1 MVLALSLLSMGMMAQ
16 TKGFYRLQNV
26 ATNHISHLK
35 GITHFAPNLTL
46 DEAHAQPG
54 TVSYLDF
61 EGNKITALSSQNVDV
76 VNHVIPMLKMLVLQT
91 VDEPTYYALR
101 DSAVAYVIEFMAAT
115 YADLAVPLIN
125 KFTYSDFQ
133 EYIYNTDTNIYKVD
147 AGNDDYYLYV
157 NLPKFPLNAGIL
169 TSYLADKVNEY
180 LKMLRAPMKNMAAK
194 YLVGRE
200 YLTPTVNSLVD
211 HFFFDDKIYLTEIND
226 VNYGPQFG
234 FVNADGYLD
243 DAEQD
248 RWRLL
253 PVDNAENYLGVDG
266 QVSDDEGHWYAAVSW
281 AFPVT
286 LSSGMKAYYVENELD
301 LDKSLIKRTAITD
314 EVIPAMTPMIIQL
327 NGATAADNQVTP
339 VLDDATNVIDGNQLI
354 CATDSLGFLLG
365 TSIPEPDT
373 HYYVLGVKDG
383 KIGLVETS
391 NTFFPANTAYYY
403 LDESRKQ
410 GNPSGF
416 LGLADDVDAINNVTF
431 NENEEMTIYDLQGR
445 RVQHP
450 VKGIYIINGKKVM
463 VK

>member
-1 MVLALSLLSMGMMAQ
+1 
-16 TKGFYRLQNV
+16 
-26 ATNHISHLK
+26 
-35 GITHFAPNLTL
+35 
-46 DEAHAQPG
+46 
-54 TVSYLDF
+54 
-61 EGNKITALSSQNVDV
+61 
-76 VNHVIPMLKMLVLQT
+76 
-91 VDEPTYYALR
+91 
-101 DSAVAYVIEFMAAT
+101 
-115 YADLAVPLIN
+115 
-125 KFTYSDFQ
+125 
-133 EYIYNTDTNIYKVD
+133 
-147 AGNDDYYLYV
+147 
-157 NLPKFPLNAGIL
+157 
-169 TSYLADKVNEY
+169 
-180 LKMLRAPMKNMAAK
+180 
-194 YLVGRE
+194 
-200 YLTPTVNSLVD
+200 
-211 HFFFDDKIYLTEIND
+211 
-226 VNYGPQFG
+226 
-234 FVNADGYLD
+234 
-243 DAEQD
+243 
-248 RWRLL
+248 
-253 PVDNAENYLGVDG
+253 
-266 QVSDDEGHWYAAVSW
+266 
-281 AFPVT
+281 
-286 LSSGMKAYYVENELD
+286 MKAYYVENELD